1 MLLMFCYV
9 KTYYA
14 QYKGK
19 QLVSSRELGSGLKQ
33 HPRQVISFNLS
44 LWDCFLPAIQF
55 WLIMKEKILSHL
67 LRWSLIW
74 SSKLL
79 CKEKKTLIT
88 KKIRSPINAAD
99 AQLCLFFLL

>member
-44 LWDCFLPAIQF
+44 LRDCFLPAIQF
-55 WLIMKEKILSHL
+55 WLIMKEKNPQPSIEVVSDLVIKTAL
-67 LRWSLIW
+67 QG
-74 SSKLL
+74 
-79 CKEKKTLIT
+79 KENINNKENQ
-88 KKIRSPINAAD
+88 RSNK
-99 AQLCLFFLL
+99 CG